1 MTNTTVNTTNGPTI
15 VSVNSLGWPT
25 VETLDWKVLIRLRSY
40 YQDGTRGYDIK
51 VRVYGAFPVFIPD
64 FDARETALVL
74 DANARNSEAKCPVLA
89 KFHRDSIKEVRAAL
103 PGVLLTLKEA
113 LEAVGHSVSLPA
125 ADEWKFS
132 RKAGCGCGCSP
143 GFIGDGRVR
152 VDGIPCDL
160 SFDTFGDSN

>member
-15 VSVNSLGWPT
+15 VSVNSWGWPT
-25 VETLDWKVLIRLRSY
+25 VETLDWKVLIRRRSY
-40 YQDGTRGYDIK
+40 RQDGTRGYDIN
-51 VRVYGAFPVFIPD
+51 VRVYGAFPVFVTG
-64 FDARETALVL
+64 FDARETELILA
-74 DANARNSEAKCPVLA
+74 ANARDPEVKCPILA
-89 KFHRDSIKEVRAAL
+89 KFHRDSIKQVREAL
-103 PGVLLTLKEA
+103 PGVLPTLKEA

-152 VDGIPCDL
+152 VDGVPCDL
-160 SFDTFGDSN
+160 SFDTFEKSA